1 MKCLFFSLL
10 MLTAMNV
17 FAQSDFDRSTDK
29 ENGSVVFKGQV
40 TFDDLLKESS
50 FSWLQKG
57 AGEYTPDKE
66 AMTYLQKELPDYEMV
81 VFLGT
86 WCDDSK
92 VLVPKLHK
100 TLQAAGYP
108 MRKYSMYG
116 VDRAKTTKYVENKLY
131 KIEFV
136 PTIILF
142 KKNNEVGR
150 VVENVKKSIEQDLV
164 DIIKADKKI
173 NG

>member
-1 MKCLFFSLL
+1 MKQLLLLLFFISSI
-10 MLTAMNV
+10 NV
-17 FAQSDFDRSTDK
+17 FAQSDYDRSTDK
-29 ENGSVVFKGQV
+29 ENGSVVYKGQL
-40 TFDDLLKESS
+40 TYDDLLKESS
-50 FSWLQKG
+50 FSWLQEG
-57 AGEYTPDKE
+57 VENYTPSSD
-66 AMTYLQKELPDYEMV
+66 AIDYLQKELPAYEVV

-92 VLVPKLHK
+92 ILIPKLYK
-100 TLQAAGYP
+100 TLQAANYP
-108 MRKYSMYG
+108 MRRYSMYG
-116 VDRAKTTKYVENKLY
+116 TDRAKTTKYVEHKLY

-150 VVENVKKSIEQDLV
+150 VTENVKKSIEEDLME
-164 DIIKADKKI
+164 IIKTDKRI